1 MGSQEV
7 ELLLHKVFKRLVRVI
22 HVISV
27 EMGIYP
33 SKILKECAVVW
44 MDSNGDISGSL
55 NNLYGRKPN
64 ISLGDEQVTVGDS
77 YTVW

>member
-1 MGSQEV
+1 MNDRELRGDMGSQEV

-44 MDSNGDISGSL
+44 MDSDGDISGRVLTTYMAGS
-55 NNLYGRKPN
+55 P
-64 ISLGDEQVTVGDS
+64 ISLWGMNR
-77 YTVW
+77 